1 MKRLKISLC
10 RRICFCLCLLGAA
23 CGRLPDAGRLAA
35 PEIIGIEA
43 TDISETEATLT
54 ASVRGA
60 GRMAGVGFIYA
71 KADDAGET
79 SSAGPAAYAGETSSV
94 GPAASG
100 VSTRDAAAGTAQGSV
115 TVRAT
120 LDGESFSARISGLE
134 DGATYV
140 FEAFADN
147 GAGLQCRSGAGRFR
161 TKARPAPDQPDNPN
175 NPDNPDNPNNPDNPD
190 QPDDPDQPDTPDTTS
205 FIDLP
210 DEHFRAWVLWNYDA
224 DRDGRLSAQEAAAI
238 RVIELNTDETA
249 SLEGIQPFPALV
261 KIHAEGSLN
270 DGDPKGRLSAL
281 DLSGNP
287 RLDMLYLPH
296 NQITGLDLSP
306 VPLLTRLEVPYNL
319 LTSIEVSHLSHLNL
333 LSLMANRLTSL
344 DTRGLNGLDELHCDA
359 NPLTDL
365 QLDNAVLRY
374 LNCSGTLLT
383 VLDLRKCPKLNE
395 LDCTGCPF
403 LTTVRLSRGQVLGTL
418 RKDDHTTLSYE

>member
-1 MKRLKISLC
+1 MKRLMISLC

-60 GRMAGVGFIYA
+60 GRMAGMGFIYA

-79 SSAGPAAYAGETSSV
+79 ASA

-100 VSTRDAAAGTAQGSV
+100 VSIRDAAAGTAQGSV

-134 DGATYV
+134 DGAIYV

-147 GAGLQCRSGAGRFR
+147 GAGLQCRSGAERFR
-161 TKARPAPDQPDNPN
+161 TKARPAPDQPDNP
-175 NPDNPDNPNNPDNPD
+175 DNPDNPD
-190 QPDDPDQPDTPDTTS
+190 QPDDPNNPDQPDTPA

-224 DRDGRLSAQEAAAI
+224 DKDGRLSAQEAAAI
-238 RVIELNTDETA
+238 RVIEINTDETD
-249 SLEGIQPFPALV
+249 SLEGIQHFPALV
-261 KIHAEGSLN
+261 IIHAEGSLN
-270 DGDPKGRLSAL
+270 GGNPKGRLSTL
-281 DLSGNP
+281 NLCGNP
-287 RLDMLYLPH
+287 LLDMLYLPH
-296 NQITGLDLSP
+296 NRITALDLTP
-306 VPLLTRLEVPYNL
+306 VPLLTRLEMPC
-319 LTSIEVSHLSHLNL
+319 NL
-333 LSLMANRLTSL
+333 LSSIDLSGQKRLTLLSL
-344 DTRGLNGLDELHCDA
+344 ASNHLATLDVRGLSALDELHCDA

>member
-1 MKRLKISLC
+1 MKRLITSLC
-10 RRICFCLCLLGAA
+10 LRRRICLCLCLLGAA

-71 KADDAGET
+71 KAGE
-79 SSAGPAAYAGETSSV
+79 E
-94 GPAASG
+94 
-100 VSTRDAAAGTAQGSV
+100 DEGSV

-134 DGATYV
+134 DGAIYV

-161 TKARPAPDQPDNPN
+161 TKARPAPDQPDNPDN
-175 NPDNPDNPNNPDNPD
+175 PDNPDQPDNPDNPDQPD
-190 QPDDPDQPDTPDTTS
+190 QPDDPDQPDTPDTPS

-249 SLEGIQPFPALV
+249 SLEGIQHFPALV

-319 LTSIEVSHLSHLNL
+319 MTSIEVSHLDHLNL
-333 LSLMANRLTSL
+333 LSLTANRLTSL

-374 LNCSGTLLT
+374 LNCSGTLLA

-395 LDCTGCPF
+395 LDCTGCPN

>member
-1 MKRLKISLC
+1 MKW
-10 RRICFCLCLLGAA
+10 ICCLAMAACIAA
-23 CGRLPDAGRLAA
+23 CGEKENGGGGISSLDAPVGLKVNTKTTHSAVVVWDA
-35 PEIIGIEA
+35 VSGAENYEWKLEESGKAVQSSTTKNTNIIIDKLTQGSTYQFQVRAFTGDVFSEWSRSLSIEIEA
-43 TDISETEATLT
+43 GQTPE
-54 ASVRGA
+54 
-60 GRMAGVGFIYA
+60 
-71 KADDAGET
+71 
-79 SSAGPAAYAGETSSV
+79 
-94 GPAASG
+94 
-100 VSTRDAAAGTAQGSV
+100 
-115 TVRAT
+115 
-120 LDGESFSARISGLE
+120 
-134 DGATYV
+134 
-140 FEAFADN
+140 
-147 GAGLQCRSGAGRFR
+147 
-161 TKARPAPDQPDNPN
+161 
-175 NPDNPDNPNNPDNPD
+175 NPDNPD
-190 QPDDPDQPDTPDTTS
+190 QPDQPDGPNNPDQPNTPDTPA

-249 SLEGIQPFPALV
+249 SLEGIQHFPALV

-270 DGDPKGRLSAL
+270 GGNPKGRLTTL

-296 NQITGLDLSP
+296 NQITSLDLSP

-319 LTSIEVSHLSHLNL
+319 LTSIDLSHLPRLNL
-333 LSLMANRLTSL
+333 LSLSANRLTSL

-374 LNCSGTLLT
+374 LDCSGTLLT
-383 VLDLRKCPKLNE
+383 VLDLRKCPKLNV
-395 LDCTGCPF
+395 LDCTGCPN

>member
-1 MKRLKISLC
+1 MKRLITSLC
-10 RRICFCLCLLGAA
+10 LRRRICFCLCLLGAA

-43 TDISETEATLT
+43 TDISETEATLV

-60 GRMAGVGFIYA
+60 GRIASSGFIYA
-71 KADDAGET
+71 KADIDE
-79 SSAGPAAYAGETSSV
+79 
-94 GPAASG
+94 
-100 VSTRDAAAGTAQGSV
+100 GSV

-134 DGATYV
+134 DGVIYV

-147 GAGLQCRSGAGRFR
+147 GAGLQCRSGAGRFQ
-161 TKARPAPDQPDNPN
+161 TKARPTPDQPDNPDN
-175 NPDNPDNPNNPDNPD
+175 PDGPDNPDNPDDPDDPDNPDNPD
-190 QPDDPDQPDTPDTTS
+190 QPNTPDTPA

-249 SLEGIQPFPALV
+249 SLEGIQHFPALV

-270 DGDPKGRLSAL
+270 DGDPKGRLRAL

-319 LTSIEVSHLSHLNL
+319 LTSIEVSHLGHLNL

-374 LNCSGTLLT
+374 LNCSGSLLT

-395 LDCTGCPF
+395 LDCTGCPN

>member
-1 MKRLKISLC
+1 MKRLITSLCLC
-10 RRICFCLCLLGAA
+10 RRICLCLCLLGAA

-71 KADDAGET
+71 KVGE
-79 SSAGPAAYAGETSSV
+79 ETE
-94 GPAASG
+94 
-100 VSTRDAAAGTAQGSV
+100 GSV

-147 GAGLQCRSGAGRFR
+147 GAGLQCRSGSGRFR
-161 TKARPAPDQPDNPN
+161 TKARPAPDQPDNP
-175 NPDNPDNPNNPDNPD
+175 D
-190 QPDDPDQPDTPDTTS
+190 QPNTPDTPA

-249 SLEGIQPFPALV
+249 SLEGIQHFPALV

-333 LSLMANRLTSL
+333 LSLTANRLTSL

-374 LNCSGTLLT
+374 LDCSGTLLT

-395 LDCTGCPF
+395 LDCTGCPN

-418 RKDDHTTLSYE
+418 RKDDHTTLSNE

>member
-1 MKRLKISLC
+1 MKRLITSLCLC
-10 RRICFCLCLLGAA
+10 RRICLCLCLLGAA

-71 KADDAGET
+71 KVGE
-79 SSAGPAAYAGETSSV
+79 ETE
-94 GPAASG
+94 
-100 VSTRDAAAGTAQGSV
+100 GSV

-134 DGATYV
+134 DGAIYV

-147 GAGLQCRSGAGRFR
+147 GAGLQCRSGSGRFR
-161 TKARPAPDQPDNPN
+161 TKARPAPDQPDNP
-175 NPDNPDNPNNPDNPD
+175 D
-190 QPDDPDQPDTPDTTS
+190 QPNTPDTPA

-249 SLEGIQPFPALV
+249 SLEGIQHFPALV

-270 DGDPKGRLSAL
+270 GGNPKGRLTTL

-319 LTSIEVSHLSHLNL
+319 LTSIEVSHLGHLNL
-333 LSLMANRLTSL
+333 LSLTANRLTSL

-359 NPLTDL
+359 NPLTEL
-365 QLDNAVLRY
+365 QLDNANLRY
-374 LNCSGTLLT
+374 LNCAGTQLSL
-383 VLDLRKCPKLNE
+383 LDLRKCPKLND
-395 LDCTGCPF
+395 LDCTDCP
-403 LTTVRLSRGQVLGTL
+403 RLERILLQKGQTIGVI
-418 RKDDHTTLSYE
+418 RKDDHTQLSYE

>member
-1 MKRLKISLC
+1 MISLC
-10 RRICFCLCLLGAA
+10 LRRRICLCLCLLGAA
-23 CGRLPDAGRLAA
+23 CGRLPDAGRLVA

-71 KADDAGET
+71 KVGE
-79 SSAGPAAYAGETSSV
+79 ETE
-94 GPAASG
+94 
-100 VSTRDAAAGTAQGSV
+100 GSV

-134 DGATYV
+134 DGVIYV

-161 TKARPAPDQPDNPN
+161 TKARPAPDQPDNP
-175 NPDNPDNPNNPDNPD
+175 DNPDNPEQPDDPDNPD
-190 QPDDPDQPDTPDTTS
+190 QPDTPA

-249 SLEGIQPFPALV
+249 SLEGIQHFPALV

-319 LTSIEVSHLSHLNL
+319 LTSIDLSHLPRLNL
-333 LSLMANRLTSL
+333 LSLTANRLTSL
-344 DTRGLNGLDELHCDA
+344 DTRGLNGLDELHCDT

-395 LDCTGCPF
+395 LDCTGCPC

-418 RKDDHTTLSYE
+418 RKDDHTTLSNE

>member
-1 MKRLKISLC
+1 MKRLITSLCLC
-10 RRICFCLCLLGAA
+10 RRICLCLCLLGAA

-71 KADDAGET
+71 KVGE
-79 SSAGPAAYAGETSSV
+79 ETE
-94 GPAASG
+94 
-100 VSTRDAAAGTAQGSV
+100 GSV

-134 DGATYV
+134 DGAIYV

-147 GAGLQCRSGAGRFR
+147 GAGLQCRSGSGRFR
-161 TKARPAPDQPDNPN
+161 TKARPAPDQPDNP
-175 NPDNPDNPNNPDNPD
+175 D
-190 QPDDPDQPDTPDTTS
+190 QPNTPDTPA

-249 SLEGIQPFPALV
+249 SLEGIQHFPALV

-270 DGDPKGRLSAL
+270 GGNPKGRLTTL

-333 LSLMANRLTSL
+333 LSLTANRLTSL

-374 LNCSGTLLT
+374 LDCSGTLLT
-383 VLDLRKCPKLNE
+383 VLDLRKCPKLNV
-395 LDCTGCPF
+395 LDCTGCPN

-418 RKDDHTTLSYE
+418 RKDDHTTLSNE

>member
-1 MKRLKISLC
+1 MKRLITSLC
-10 RRICFCLCLLGAA
+10 LRRRICLCLCLLGAA

-43 TDISETEATLT
+43 TDVSETEATLT

-71 KADDAGET
+71 KADD
-79 SSAGPAAYAGETSSV
+79 AGETSSV

-134 DGATYV
+134 DGVIYV

-161 TKARPAPDQPDNPN
+161 TKARPAPDQPDNP
-175 NPDNPDNPNNPDNPD
+175 DNPDNPD
-190 QPDDPDQPDTPDTTS
+190 QPDDPNNPDQPDTPA

-249 SLEGIQPFPALV
+249 SLEGIQHFPALV

-319 LTSIEVSHLSHLNL
+319 LTSIDLSHLPRLNL
-333 LSLMANRLTSL
+333 LSLSANRLTSL

-374 LNCSGTLLT
+374 LDCSGTLLT
-383 VLDLRKCPKLNE
+383 VLDLRKCPKLNV
-395 LDCTGCPF
+395 LDCTGCPN

-418 RKDDHTTLSYE
+418 RKDDHTTLSNE

>member
-1 MKRLKISLC
+1 MEATGRAGNGLSGYNVKFVVMKRLITSLC
-10 RRICFCLCLLGAA
+10 LRRRICLCLCLLGAA

-43 TDISETEATLT
+43 TDVSETEATLT

-71 KADDAGET
+71 KVGE
-79 SSAGPAAYAGETSSV
+79 ETE
-94 GPAASG
+94 
-100 VSTRDAAAGTAQGSV
+100 GSV

-134 DGATYV
+134 DGAIYV

-147 GAGLQCRSGAGRFR
+147 GAGLQCRSGSGRFR
-161 TKARPAPDQPDNPN
+161 TKARPAPDQPDNP
-175 NPDNPDNPNNPDNPD
+175 D
-190 QPDDPDQPDTPDTTS
+190 QPNTPDTPA

-249 SLEGIQPFPALV
+249 SLEGIQHFPALV

-270 DGDPKGRLSAL
+270 GGNPKGRLTTL

-319 LTSIEVSHLSHLNL
+319 LTSIDLSHLPRLNL
-333 LSLMANRLTSL
+333 LSLTANRLTSL

-374 LNCSGTLLT
+374 LDCSGTLLT

-395 LDCTGCPF
+395 LDCTGCPN
-403 LTTVRLSRGQVLGTL
+403 LTPVRLSRGQVLGTL
-418 RKDDHTTLSYE
+418 RKDDHTTLSNE